1 MIKVSFV
8 AAVQTTEDSTPV
20 VACFARIPFTKETV
34 EACAKKALTPSAQV
48 LSDGL
53 DCFRGVT
60 ASGTA
65 HSATAMNGGIRSGS
79 GATPCI
85 PRREYRTGQPEDS
98 H

>member
-60 ASGTA
+60 ASGAA
-65 HSATAMNGGIRSGS
+65 HSATAMNGGTVGKWRNTLHS
-79 GATPCI
+79 AP
-85 PRREYRTGQPEDS
+85 
-98 H
+98 